1 MDQQRTRK
9 QEVSTRHNT
18 LIAGVIPPSDKQIE
32 DSILGALLIEP
43 NALQEVQ
50 GLLTAE
56 VFYHPA
62 NGLVYESI
70 LSLNKERKPVDLY
83 TVGQKLQQTGKLSE
97 IGGPAY
103 LVGLTQKIGS
113 ASHIEYHA
121 AVLAQMFAQRQMI
134 AMAHNVQRM
143 ACEQDDLDDLF
154 SYVEDSTNAIYN
166 SFVPDNMTH
175 ISGVTE
181 KALKEAE
188 KRVADH
194 ANGISSGITTGI
206 PDLDEMLYG
215 GWMGS
220 QLVII
225 GARPGMGKTAI
236 LLHFAKVAAEKGVPV
251 AMFQLEMSDVQLAN
265 RLLLSECTTLSSKEF
280 RSGNIPQSKW
290 NELENA
296 NGKINRLP
304 IYVDGHTGNTMN
316 GIRRKAKK
324 LKQQGKCGMIVIDY
338 LQLAAV
344 EKESKKMIREQQVA
358 EMSRTAKL
366 MAKELDVP
374 VLLAAQLN
382 RNADS
387 PAEPKLSEIRESG
400 AIEQDAD
407 IVAFIHR
414 PEYYPATAGF
424 ADLSSIR
431 PEWSAVDTKGL
442 GMVIIAKQRDGNTG
456 KVAFRYNY
464 NLTKISGFT
473 DEKEFDTQI
482 TCGFDVPDSSFDD
495 NQPF

>member
-1 MDQQRTRK
+1 MDQRRK
-9 QEVSTRHNT
+9 KQGEFTKHSAPVD
-18 LIAGVIPPSDKQIE
+18 GMIPPSDKQLE
-32 DSILGALLIEP
+32 DAILGALMIEEY
-43 NALQEVQ
+43 ALQEVQ
-50 GLLTAE
+50 SFLCPEA
-56 VFYHPA
+56 FYYPA
-62 NGLVYESI
+62 NAVIYRVI
-70 LSLNKERKPVDLY
+70 LSLYKERKPIDLY
-83 TVGQKLQQTGKLSE
+83 TVAQELQRTEQLAE
-97 IGGPAY
+97 VGGAAY
-103 LVGLTQKIGS
+103 LAGLTQSCGS
-113 ASHIEYHA
+113 ASHLEYHA
-121 AVLAQMFAQRQMI
+121 ALLAQMFAQRQMI
-134 AMAHNVQRM
+134 VMAHDVQRM
-143 ACEQDDLDDLF
+143 AYGQDDLDELF
-154 SYVEDSTNAIYN
+154 RYVEDTTNAIYN
-166 SFVPDNMTH
+166 SFVADNMRH
-175 ISGVTE
+175 ISKVTD
-181 KALKEAE
+181 KAMKEAE
-188 KRVADH
+188 KRVIDRT
-194 ANGISSGITTGI
+194 NGISAGISTGI

-215 GWMGS
+215 GWLGS
-220 QLVII
+220 QLVVI

-236 LLHFAKVAAEKGVPV
+236 LLHFAKIAAGNGVPV

-265 RLLLSECTTLSSKEF
+265 RLLLSECDTLTSKEF
-280 RSGNIPQSKW
+280 RTGNIPQSKW
-290 NELENA
+290 YELERA
-296 NGKINRLP
+296 SGVISKLP

-316 GIRRKAKK
+316 SIRRKAKK

-344 EKESKKMIREQQVA
+344 EQESKKMIREQQVA

-414 PEYYPATAGF
+414 PEYYPATTGF
-424 ADLSSIR
+424 ADLSAIR

-464 NLTKISGFT
+464 NLTQISGYGIPEESGFDFPDPSFE
-473 DEKEFDTQI
+473 DEK
-482 TCGFDVPDSSFDD
+482 
-495 NQPF
+495 PF